1 MKIEITEMTE
11 MTDSGYPT
19 PAPVNF
25 PILEVGWE
33 GDSDSDSEDSDDGVV
48 NGTCGRGCTG
58 RYGLQGCCEP
68 NCPRKNSVAQF
79 NVCPMKVQMLAFL
92 CGNDEDLTEIGYC
105 SVRELRGL
113 LRNRWE
119 GVEVSLEEATEV
131 HAMIHENDS
140 GEEED
145 SEEEAE
151 TACGRGCSIEDDDR
165 VENQCSPCNPDRNTI
180 QQFNCCPMKHYN
192 LRDLCIN
199 APLFLSTWDLNI
211 DELRE
216 GLIVHFPGLQLTDE
230 EARVLHDEIHP
241 DGFVEEDSDSD
252 VDSEAPPPE
261 PEPLSDTRPLI
272 NEEWR
277 RNNPER

>member
-1 MKIEITEMTE
+1 
-11 MTDSGYPT
+11 
-19 PAPVNF
+19 
-25 PILEVGWE
+25 
-33 GDSDSDSEDSDDGVV
+33 
-48 NGTCGRGCTG
+48 
-58 RYGLQGCCEP
+58 
-68 NCPRKNSVAQF
+68 
-79 NVCPMKVQMLAFL
+79 MLAFL
-92 CGNDEDLTEIGYC
+92 CGNDEDLTEVRYC
-105 SVRELRGL
+105 SVRELRSM
-113 LRNRWE
+113 LRNRWN

-192 LRDLCIN
+192 LRDLCMN
-199 APLFLSTWDLNI
+199 RQDLLLSTWDLNI

-216 GLIVHFPGLQLTDE
+216 GLIEDFPGLQLTDE
-230 EARVLHDEIHP
+230 EARVLHDEIH
-241 DGFVEEDSDSD
+241 EED
-252 VDSEAPPPE
+252 VTEEEEEVEDSEAPPPE

-277 RNNPER
+277 RNNRERWKELMETPEHCPVCLESEDVIWDGKLNYGEPTKCTHWFCHECFGHIQGMNKGDRRRRCPLCKDAW